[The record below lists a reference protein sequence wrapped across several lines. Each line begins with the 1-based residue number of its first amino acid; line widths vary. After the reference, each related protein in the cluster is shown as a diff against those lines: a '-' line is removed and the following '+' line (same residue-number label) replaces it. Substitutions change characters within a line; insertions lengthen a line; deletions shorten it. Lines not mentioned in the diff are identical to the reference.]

1 MPISLST
8 GVYIFDIEADNLLEE
23 ATKIHCLSIG
33 KVLKSGNVKVIST
46 TDYDVMRDFFTR
58 KDITKVGHNIIR
70 YDIPVAEKLLEVKV
84 PTGCVI
90 DTLPLSWY
98 LFPNNL
104 KHGLEHWGEVLETE
118 KVQILDWTNLT
129 TEEYIARCEQDVRI
143 NYKLW
148 VKQRDY
154 LLDLY
159 KSEED
164 AITFIKYSNFKSIC
178 VREQEE
184 VGVRF
189 DIDKATKVLAKLE
202 KERDLKNSQLAAVM
216 PKVEEYAKKNKPKQ
230 MYKKDGSMTAKWQE
244 WLQFRVD
251 YNVPEDYDEDV
262 IEYVKGYKEANP
274 QSVSQ
279 VKDWLY
285 GMGWEPCTYA
295 YNRNK
300 ETGEVKQVPQIYNKE
315 TGEVTPSVARLIE
328 QEPNIEILNGLGKL
342 KHRIGL
348 FSGLIENCKLQ
359 EDGTYRIYP
368 SISGYTNT
376 LRLQHKTVVNLP
388 KVGLYMGEEVRG
400 CFIADE
406 GEMLCGA
413 DLSNIESVTR
423 NHYIKPLDPAYV
435 ATMERE
441 DFDAHIDI
449 AILASMMSQEDGEWY
464 VSTSRKIDAGEIHLE
479 DEGEKALLKKCKKI
493 RSAAKVANF
502 SCTYG
507 VGKTT
512 LARNVGLTEREAQKL
527 IDTYWRRNWA
537 VKEFAESCEVKEV
550 NGQRW
555 IKNPVSKFWLSLRSD
570 KDKFSTVNQS
580 TAVFCLDIWVAY
592 VRKLGVKVQYQ
603 CHDEILFSLLK
614 GEDKAVRNLL
624 NKSMELANAHLA
636 LNVTISQAPAFGDNY
651 ADCH

>member
-33 KVLKSGNVKVIST
+33 KVLKSGGVKVIST

-406 GEMLCGA
+406 GHVMVGS
-413 DLSNIESVTR
+413 DLSNIESKTR
-423 NHYIKPLDPAYV
+423 DHYIMPWDPEYV
-435 ATMERE
+435 ATMQRP

-449 AILASMMSQEDGEWY
+449 AILANMMTEEEGAWY
-464 VSTSRKIDAGEIHLE
+464 VDMARRVDSGEYE
-479 DEGEKALLKKCKKI
+479 PTAEEKVEFKRLKKI
-493 RSAAKVANF
+493 RGAGKVSNF

-507 VGKTT
+507 VAKKT
-512 LARNVGLTEREAQKL
+512 LSRNIGMSEREAQKL
-527 IDTYWRRNWA
+527 IDTYWQRNWA
-537 VKEFAESCEVKEV
+537 IKAFADSCKVKEV
-550 NGQRW
+550 NGQKW
-555 IKNPVSKFWLSLRSD
+555 IQNPVSKFWLTLRSD
-570 KDKFSTVNQS
+570 KDRFSTVNQN
-580 TAVFCLDIWVAY
+580 TAVFSFDTWVAFC
-592 VRKLGVKVQYQ
+592 RKAGIKIQYQ
-603 CHDEILFSLLK
+603 CHDEHLFCTPKGTEDEVRHVLNETIRCTNEQLK
-614 GEDKAVRNLL
+614 L
-624 NKSMELANAHLA
+624 NI
-636 LNVTISQAPAFGDNY
+636 TIGMSPAFGDNY